1 MTGATGKA
9 GATGPTGATGA
20 NGVTGATGKAG
31 ATGPTGA
38 TGTPGSQHAYS
49 ATGKGG
55 ARSQTLTLTAP
66 SGAGRFYVATANA
79 EGTVA
84 GSRHPLTCT
93 LNFGS
98 TSMQTIVL
106 KEHNESPVEVGL
118 RGAGALT
125 SGSISLSCTSN
136 TSRDYITNL
145 SLIAYVVS
153 GVN

>member
-1 MTGATGKA
+1 MTGATG
-9 GATGPTGATGA
+9 
-20 NGVTGATGKAG
+20 NAG

-79 EGTVA
+79 EGTVEG
-84 GSRHPLTCT
+84 GSHPLTCT

-98 TSMQTIVL
+98 TPMQTIVL
-106 KEHNESPVEVGL
+106 REHNESPVEVGL
-118 RGAGALT
+118 KGAGALT

-136 TSRDYITNL
+136 TSRDSVSNL

-153 GVN
+153 GIN

>member
-1 MTGATGKA
+1 VTGTGNA
-9 GATGPTGATGA
+9 GATGATGA
-20 NGVTGATGKAG
+20 TGVTGATGNAG

-66 SGAGRFYVATANA
+66 AGAGRFYVATANA

-84 GSRHPLTCT
+84 GDGHPLTCT
-93 LNFGS
+93 LKFGS
-98 TSMQTIVL
+98 TPMQTMVL

-118 RGAGALT
+118 QGAGALT

-136 TSRDYITNL
+136 SSMDSVSNL
-145 SLIAYVVS
+145 SLSAYVVS